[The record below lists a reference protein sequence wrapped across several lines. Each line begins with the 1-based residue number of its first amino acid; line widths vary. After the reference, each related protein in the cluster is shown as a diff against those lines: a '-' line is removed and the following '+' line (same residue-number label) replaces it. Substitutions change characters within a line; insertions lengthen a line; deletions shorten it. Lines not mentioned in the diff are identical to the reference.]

1 MWLRVWILLVKES
14 LEGAGEIQRETCSCR
29 HWALPEGVYE
39 AWETWKL
46 TLFLSF
52 SRLLSELV
60 WFCGV
65 FLDFFFHLV
74 FIVLQLWLPLLTD
87 KSILP
92 LLGKV
97 VLWKSAKSGM
107 GFQTKGAL
115 EPVWFLSSWKSVL
128 MQAQTRRTRGSAGS
142 RCWYMLSGWAWSCVD
157 RQSKPAARG
166 QRKDWDHH
174 SFILRSFYVSRYC
187 PAPQPRMK
195 EGPEHPK
202 WLICWKAPRCICSP
216 SPHQD
221 GWTKKKD

>member
-1 MWLRVWILLVKES
+1 MLGRYRGKLAAADTEHYLKGSMKPGKLENLL
-14 LEGAGEIQRETCSCR
+14 CSF
-29 HWALPEGVYE
+29 
-39 AWETWKL
+39 
-46 TLFLSF
+46 LFQDYCQN
-52 SRLLSELV
+52 
-60 WFCGV
+60 WFDFVGV
-65 FLDFFFHLV
+65 FWIFFFFHLV

-174 SFILRSFYVSRYC
+174 SFILRSFYVSLYC

-221 GWTKKKD
+221 GWTKKED